1 MISFKLA
8 NTVLLLIILTSISY
22 SQNSWDDYVSKAW
35 GGNYSP
41 YIEANAGYGTPNHV
55 NISGAFEQVGT
66 VELKFGFT
74 ELKKYKKYI
83 QSLDNR
89 YVFATKI
96 SSDLIN
102 SASEGSDKIRS
113 EMWRFGIGNR
123 LGFGYEIGAFSLI
136 PYHQMALTI
145 TKPEFSDTNAV
156 SHGDIEVL
164 NRLQGDYRMGMTYEG
179 GVQFYIAKSVSFNAG
194 VEGAIIF
201 PRYQVMKWAGSYALQ
216 AISLGAVSY
225 FSEAIVN
232 SSPFLGPIMYFV
244 LKNGIAAAWYFAM
257 KDQMYW
263 PIDSEAPLAMET
275 FRVGA
280 SFTF

>member
-1 MISFKLA
+1 MFSSKIFYVIS
-8 NTVLLLIILTSISY
+8 LLTLLPGLSY
-22 SQNSWDDYVSKAW
+22 SQSDWENYINMAW
-35 GGNYSP
+35 GGKYSP

-55 NISGAFEQVGT
+55 NINGTFEQVGI

-74 ELKKYKKYI
+74 ELKKYKDYI
-83 QSLDNR
+83 QALDDR
-89 YVFATKI
+89 YVFATNI
-96 SSDLIN
+96 SSDLMN
-102 SASEGSDKIRS
+102 SASGGSNKIRS

-123 LGFGYEIGAFSLI
+123 LGFGYEIGNTSLI

-145 TKPEFSDTNAV
+145 TKPEFSDTNV
-156 SHGDIEVL
+156 LSQGDIELL

-201 PRYQVMKWAGSYALQ
+201 PRYQFMKWAGSYALQ